1 MHIQKKIRSAI
12 LDFGKKGK
20 KPLFS
25 AVTLHTG
32 HLEGWLYWWKA
43 MASLHIGHG
52 ILISHLVLHYFR
64 YKMAA
69 EVCQYLRGSSWA
81 HRLDGP
87 HVLYIKMIIWVPPV
101 NLCTITSAANHPDII
116 ITSLLIW
123 NNNTKYHIHFHWSL
137 FTVGQSEWNWSF
149 VHQVN
154 TGKGMPNQTEGWM
167 KTNMHGAGF
176 QKLETKNQL
185 LIHSSYR
192 DG

>member
-1 MHIQKKIRSAI
+1 MSVTMMHIQKKIRSAI

-43 MASLHIGHG
+43 MVSLHIGRG

-69 EVCQYLRGSSWA
+69 EVGQYLRGSSWA

-87 HVLYIKMIIWVPPV
+87 HVLYIKMIVWVPPV
-101 NLCTITSAANHPDII
+101 NLCTSAANHPGI
-116 ITSLLIW
+116 LLIW
-123 NNNTKYHIHFHWSL
+123 NNNNNKKYFHFYWSL
-137 FTVGQSEWNWSF
+137 FTVHCTLYSCTVQCTVYS
-149 VHQVN
+149 
-154 TGKGMPNQTEGWM
+154 
-167 KTNMHGAGF
+167 
-176 QKLETKNQL
+176 
-185 LIHSSYR
+185 R
-192 DG
+192 